1 MVKQPQTSGWGV
13 GCAMTS
19 SDSDLIPEKKRRLF
33 PVRGWA
39 GYCKASSSF
48 QSLSA
53 EESLQ
58 DLLTESPSWLPVG
71 NGCSY
76 GDAALNEGGTRIQP
90 ASSDP
95 LRSDVKNG
103 TVWVSA
109 AMPLSELLP
118 HLSIRGWTLPVVP
131 GVLSAT
137 VGGMVA
143 SDVHGKNHLH
153 RGSFGNS
160 VEAIELI
167 LTDGQK
173 LKCSREVEPEIF
185 RATLGGMGLTGLV
198 TAVLLRL
205 VRRSA
210 SVAEVTVTTTEDLD
224 QTLQTLEKV
233 AVESDHSSAWVDF
246 SLRSRSTG
254 RGVITGGNLIP
265 VSGDP
270 EACQL
275 WEPSS
280 GPELPPLPT
289 PGENL
294 IHWHNRLYHLL
305 ARRASRSSFWPLEK
319 LLFPLEA
326 WSSWQK
332 VYEPAGFHQ
341 HQSLI
346 PEKAGLSAV
355 KSLFQLVSDGGIS
368 PTLVVIKRM
377 GEGRGGLS
385 FPAPGW
391 TVSMDFAHGSEV
403 LTLLGRLNQFTA
415 EAGGRV
421 YLSKDSTLSAELMRE
436 MYPDLGSFMEV
447 RNRVDPQR
455 KIRSCLA
462 DRLDL

>member
-1 MVKQPQTSGWGV
+1 
-13 GCAMTS
+13 MTS
-19 SDSDLIPEKKRRLF
+19 SDSNMISGRNRRLV

-39 GYCKASSSF
+39 GYCRASSAF
-48 QSLSA
+48 RSLSA
-53 EESLQ
+53 TDSLQ
-58 DLLTESPSWLPVG
+58 EILHETPTWLPVG

-76 GDAALNEGGTRIQP
+76 GDAALNAGGTRIQ
-90 ASSDP
+90 SVGSDQFY
-95 LRSDVKNG
+95 SDTKNG

-118 HLSIRGWTLPVVP
+118 QLSILGWTLPVVP
-131 GVLSAT
+131 GVLAAT

-160 VEAIELI
+160 VETLELI

-173 LKCSREVEPEIF
+173 LKCSREVEPDIF
-185 RATLGGMGLTGLV
+185 RATLGGMGLTGIV
-198 TAVLLRL
+198 TSVLLRL

-210 SVAEVTVTTTEDLD
+210 AMAEVTVTPTEDLD
-224 QTLQTLEKV
+224 QTLQTLEDV
-233 AVESDHSSAWVDF
+233 AVDSEHSSAWVDF
-246 SLRSRSTG
+246 SLKSRNSG

-265 VSGDP
+265 VSGES

-275 WEPSS
+275 WQPCS
-280 GPELPPLPT
+280 GPEFPPLPT
-289 PGENL
+289 PGEKL
-294 IHWHNRLYHLL
+294 VLWHNRIYHLL
-305 ARRASRSSFWPLEK
+305 ARRASRVSYWPLEK
-319 LLFPLEA
+319 LFFPLEA
-326 WSSWQK
+326 WSSWQR

-355 KSLFQLVSDGGIS
+355 KSLFQLVSEGGIS

-421 YLSKDSTLSAELMRE
+421 YLSKDSTLSAELMRR

>member
-1 MVKQPQTSGWGV
+1 M
-13 GCAMTS
+13 
-19 SDSDLIPEKKRRLF
+19 
-33 PVRGWA
+33 
-39 GYCKASSSF
+39 
-48 QSLSA
+48 
-53 EESLQ
+53 
-58 DLLTESPSWLPVG
+58 
-71 NGCSY
+71 
-76 GDAALNEGGTRIQP
+76 
-90 ASSDP
+90 
-95 LRSDVKNG
+95 
-103 TVWVSA
+103 
-109 AMPLSELLP
+109 
-118 HLSIRGWTLPVVP
+118 
-131 GVLSAT
+131 
-137 VGGMVA
+137 
-143 SDVHGKNHLH
+143 
-153 RGSFGNS
+153 
-160 VEAIELI
+160 
-167 LTDGQK
+167 
-173 LKCSREVEPEIF
+173 
-185 RATLGGMGLTGLV
+185 
-198 TAVLLRL
+198 
-205 VRRSA
+205 
-210 SVAEVTVTTTEDLD
+210 
-224 QTLQTLEKV
+224 
-233 AVESDHSSAWVDF
+233 
-246 SLRSRSTG
+246 
-254 RGVITGGNLIP
+254 ITGGNLIP

>member
-1 MVKQPQTSGWGV
+1 M
-13 GCAMTS
+13 
-19 SDSDLIPEKKRRLF
+19 
-33 PVRGWA
+33 
-39 GYCKASSSF
+39 
-48 QSLSA
+48 
-53 EESLQ
+53 
-58 DLLTESPSWLPVG
+58 
-71 NGCSY
+71 
-76 GDAALNEGGTRIQP
+76 
-90 ASSDP
+90 
-95 LRSDVKNG
+95 KNG

-185 RATLGGMGLTGLV
+185 RATLGGMGLTGIV
-198 TAVLLRL
+198 TSVLLRL